1 LWNEFQSYFIAND
14 MVNLENAVVQTIHLG
29 STAKPFC
36 IDILRLDAIHP
47 VVSGNKWFKL
57 RYYLQ
62 TANEKGCTQLLTFG
76 GAHSNHIVATAS
88 AAKEMAMDSIGI
100 IRGEAPTHYSAA
112 LTDAQNMGMQL
123 QFVSRDAYAQKES
136 PHFITALQTQNPNAL
151 LIPEG
156 GSGPLGIAGAA
167 TILQTIDTRP
177 YTHIA
182 CAMGT
187 GTMLAG
193 LAINLLPHQQ
203 LIGIPVLKGFNQWLA
218 TQTIINPQ
226 LLHQVH
232 LYYNYHFGGYAKK
245 NERLIHFMNQLYQQT
260 GLPTDFVY
268 TAKLL
273 YAVIDL
279 FEHEILLPSHRLLVV
294 HSGGLQGN
302 RSLPKGLLAY

>member
-1 LWNEFQSYFIAND
+1 

-29 STAKPFC
+29 STANPFC

-100 IRGEAPTHYSAA
+100 IRGEAPAHYSAA

-218 TQTIINPQ
+218 TQTILNPQ

-232 LYYNYHFGGYAKK
+232 LYHNYHFGGYAKK